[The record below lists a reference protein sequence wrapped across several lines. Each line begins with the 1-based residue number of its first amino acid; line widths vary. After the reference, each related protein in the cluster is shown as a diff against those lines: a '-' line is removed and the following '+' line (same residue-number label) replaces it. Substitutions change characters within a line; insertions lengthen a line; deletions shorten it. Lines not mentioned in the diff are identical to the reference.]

1 MTILN
6 DKEINIAL
14 STDENYAKYCIV
26 AVTSIKESQKDFDKI
41 NIFILSKSLSS
52 KTQKIFNDL
61 NTEKFKVNI
70 INTSNIDVSNLQ
82 INLPRE
88 RVLPDSAYYRLIVA
102 DLLKDCEKIL
112 YLDCDIIV
120 KDSLLRLWQTD
131 LSNHLFAAVKD
142 MSGEFFLKEMNAPEH
157 KKSYFNS
164 GVLLINLKKWR
175 EENALEKCKGFV
187 RNPYIKPRFNDQDIL
202 NFAFEDDEILF
213 IDKKWNF
220 QQYFPKKDFE
230 NCAIIHYVTKRKPWT
245 LFELKVNYRSYYWN
259 TLKKTVYK
267 NEIYKY
273 YLACIYLSPIL
284 LCYKIYKE
292 IKRTIKKI
300 TKSNKP

>member
-1 MTILN
+1 MAILN

-14 STDENYAKYCIV
+14 STDETYAKYCIV
-26 AVTSIKESQKDFDKI
+26 AITSIKESQKDFEKI
-41 NIFILSKSLSS
+41 NIFVLTKNLSL
-52 KTQKIFNDL
+52 KTQKLFTDL

-70 INTSNIDVSNLQ
+70 INTANIDVSNLQ

-88 RVLPDSAYYRLIVA
+88 RVLPDSAYYRLIAA
-102 DLLKDCEKIL
+102 DLLKDCEKLL

-120 KDSLLRLWQTD
+120 KDSLLHLWQKD
-131 LSNHLFAAVKD
+131 LSNYFFAAVKD
-142 MSGEFFLKEMNAPEH
+142 TAGEFFLKEMNAPEH

-175 EENALEKCKGFV
+175 EESGLERCKGFV

-202 NFAFEDDEILF
+202 NFTFKDDEILF

-220 QQYFPKKDFE
+220 QQYFPQKDVG
-230 NCAIIHYVTKRKPWT
+230 NCAIIHYVTPNKPWE
-245 LFELKVNYRSYYWN
+245 LFNTKVNHRSYYWN
-259 TLKKTVYK
+259 TLKKTAYK

-273 YLACIYLSPIL
+273 YLSCIFLSPIL
-284 LCYKIYKE
+284 VCYKIYKE

-300 TKSNKP
+300 TKI